1 MPLSTVL
8 DTAIFDWLMILAGIA
23 VLLIYEWRMRAVG
36 AISPGQTAHGAHT
49 AIRGEWVNSSMG
61 KPEYGVMII
70 QTLRNSVMTSSFMAT
85 TAALALSGTL
95 TLSGIGSTTSLV
107 WQTDALHGA
116 EQLLRTFKLLLLSI
130 TFFLSFLFAA
140 MSVRF
145 FNHTGYLMTTDFPP
159 ERLPREKAL
168 ATAYLNRAGRLYSY
182 GLRAFFACV
191 PFLASLAH
199 TWLILP
205 AALLLVAVLYRF
217 DRVPRDRDA

>member
-1 MPLSTVL
+1 MTLPLIL
-8 DTAIFDWLMILAGIA
+8 DTPLIDWLMIGAGIA
-23 VLLIYEWRMRAVG
+23 VLISYEWRMRALGTV
-36 AISPGQTAHGAHT
+36 SPAGTAHGAHT
-49 AIRGEWVNSSMG
+49 AIRSEWVKSAMG
-61 KPEYGVMII
+61 KPENGVMII

-95 TLSGIGSTTSLV
+95 TLSGIGSTTSLI
-107 WQTDALHGA
+107 WQTDALHSA
-116 EQLLRTFKLLLLSI
+116 EQVLRTIKLLLLSI

-145 FNHTGYLMTTDFPP
+145 FNHTGYLMTTDFSP
-159 ERLPREKAL
+159 ERLPRERAL
-168 ATAYLNRAGRLYSY
+168 AIAYLNRAGRLYSF

-205 AALLLVAVLYRF
+205 AALLLISMLYRF
-217 DRVPRDRDA
+217 DRVPRELDA